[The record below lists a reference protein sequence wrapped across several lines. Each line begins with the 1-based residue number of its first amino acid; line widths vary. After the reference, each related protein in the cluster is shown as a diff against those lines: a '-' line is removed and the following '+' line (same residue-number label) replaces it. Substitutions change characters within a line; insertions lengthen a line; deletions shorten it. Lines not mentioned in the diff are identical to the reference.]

1 MKFIKTER
9 KEHVAV
15 LTIERRDALNAIN
28 RRLLSDLS
36 ELLDEIEA
44 DADIYVVVLTGAG
57 RAFAAGADIVE
68 MQELSAYE
76 GKQFS
81 IFGARVFDK
90 LENLSRPVIAAV
102 NGYALGGGCEL
113 AMACD
118 IRLASE
124 KAKFGQPEVKLG
136 ITPGFGGTQRL
147 PRIVGISRA
156 MEMVLTGRTI
166 DAAEARSIGLVN
178 EIYPQNEL
186 LDRALALA
194 AEISLNAQIAVKQS
208 KRCIR
213 VGMQTDISTGSAF
226 EAEAFGITCATAD
239 KAEGMGAFLEK
250 RATKKFTNC

>member
-1 MKFIKTER
+1 MKFVKMEC

-15 LTIERRDALNAIN
+15 LTLERQDALNAIN
-28 RRLLSDLS
+28 RKLLSDLS

-44 DADIYVVVLTGAG
+44 NADIYVVVLTGSG
-57 RAFAAGADIVE
+57 RAFAAGADIAE
-68 MQELSAYE
+68 MQGFSAYE

-81 IFGARVFDK
+81 VFGARVFDK

-113 AMACD
+113 AMTCD

-156 MEMVLTGRTI
+156 MEMILTGRTI
-166 DAAEARSIGLVN
+166 GAAEARAIGLVN

-186 LDRALALA
+186 LDNALALA
-194 AEISLNAQIAVKQS
+194 AEISLNAQIAVKES

-213 VGMQTDISTGSAF
+213 VGMQADISTGSAF

-239 KAEGMGAFLEK
+239 KVEGMGAFLEK
-250 RATKKFTNC
+250 RATKNFTNC